1 MDQNLLEA
9 YSKTNY
15 HVFNP
20 KLLINIGK
28 QNLELNTFLKENNYE
43 TWCYITAWNP
53 LSESNFTI
61 EENAS
66 FNKRLSFDIK
76 DYPNYL
82 GEGKDADGIWPAEE
96 SYLVCKISREKSI
109 ELGKKYKQNALVF
122 GTINKVA
129 ELIVLEE
136 II

>member
-1 MDQNLLEA
+1 MNQDLLEA
-9 YSKTNY
+9 FSNTNY

-20 KLLINIGK
+20 KLLINIRK
-28 QNLELNTFLKENNYE
+28 QNLELNTFLKENSYD
-43 TWCYITAWNP
+43 TWCFITAWNP

-76 DYPNYL
+76 DYPTYL
-82 GEGKDADGIWPAEE
+82 GEGKDAKVTWPAEE
-96 SYLVCKISREKSI
+96 SFLVCNISKEKAI